1 MHTSIAHSI
10 ANLPRQPRAL
20 WLLTL
25 AFACSESTYQ
35 YTADEDT
42 AAMLAIARVWGE
54 ASPQGVSLS
63 LCEDLSVDDSLQ
75 DGCIVN
81 HVVRG
86 EGRGMDH
93 EEPQAQGCG
102 GGCTAQNVAFVRGT
116 IESETI
122 TPARAVSGSVDLFN
136 AYADGDDPYAY
147 PYFVYLTCDDAAAPC
162 EIRGE
167 IRGEIE
173 ADGSLEI
180 TLSTGLPGGANDTTH
195 QLTGATAA
203 ACPAPNL

>member
-1 MHTSIAHSI
+1 MMPTNSTSSL
-10 ANLPRQPRAL
+10 ANIPRTPRAL
-20 WLLTL
+20 WLLAL
-25 AFACSESTYQ
+25 ACACSESTYQ
-35 YTADEDT
+35 YTAEADAE
-42 AAMLAIARVWGE
+42 AMLAIARVWDEGT
-54 ASPQGVSLS
+54 PQGIQLS
-63 LCEDLSVDDSLQ
+63 ICEDLSVDDSLQ

-93 EEPQAQGCG
+93 EAPQAQGCG

-167 IRGEIE
+167 IE
-173 ADGSLEI
+173 ADGSLAI
-180 TLSTGLPGGANDTTH
+180 TLSTGLPGSANDTTH

-203 ACPAPNL
+203 ACPAPNS